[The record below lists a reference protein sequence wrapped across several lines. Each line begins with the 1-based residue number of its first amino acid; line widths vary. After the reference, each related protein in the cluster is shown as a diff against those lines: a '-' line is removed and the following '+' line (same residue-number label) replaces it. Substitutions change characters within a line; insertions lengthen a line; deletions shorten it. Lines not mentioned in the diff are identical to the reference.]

1 MDIVS
6 PLSLL
11 VLYGI
16 FWFYFQAHNAGRR
29 GCLPEGER
37 TAKVIFWTGL
47 DRLFT

>member
-29 GCLPEGER
+29 GCLSERER
-37 TAKVIFWTGL
+37 TERVISRIGL
-47 DRLFT
+47 D